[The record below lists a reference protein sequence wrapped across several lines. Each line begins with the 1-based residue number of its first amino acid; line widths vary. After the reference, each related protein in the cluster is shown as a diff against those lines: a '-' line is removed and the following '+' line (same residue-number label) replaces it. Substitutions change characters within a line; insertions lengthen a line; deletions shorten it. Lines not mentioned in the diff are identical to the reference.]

1 MRNSEERVNLQLND
15 SLSQM
20 YQDAEICVSERFSP
34 EGLRRNAIEI
44 LSENALT
51 RRKGDRAQRKTSLC
65 LSISLFLAVH
75 NTFSLSIYLSL
86 FLPLCICMDIYI
98 YIDIYMYMIYTSAGP
113 VRCHQAAEKVCK

>member
-1 MRNSEERVNLQLND
+1 MYLQLND

-20 YQDAEICVSERFSP
+20 YQDAEICVSQGFSP

-51 RRKGDRAQRKTSLC
+51 RRKGDRAQKKTSLY
-65 LSISLFLAVH
+65 LSLSLFLAVP

-86 FLPLCICMDIYI
+86 FLPLCICIDIHI
-98 YIDIYMYMIYTSAGP
+98 YIYMYMIYTSAGP
-113 VRCHQAAEKVCK
+113 FRGHQAAEKVCK